1 MSTRPTDTD
10 SRDTF
15 SDRCASSASF
25 ISVHSELHEVNEVTV
40 PLQLADAPLDETV
53 IRLALAG
60 ALGMFLG
67 LEREWSQKS
76 AGIRTFSLIS
86 LLGAVFTLLVLE
98 TDLGE
103 PLLILGGL
111 LVVVQGVM
119 LGIQGL
125 LSDEG
130 TGLSLTTSVSMLVAY
145 GIGALVVAGFITE
158 GVTVAVLSSLLL
170 VLKREL
176 HEFAWGLSRE
186 EMRSTTEFAILAFVI
201 YPLLPAEIDLE
212 FGGLVIPLEPQVI
225 WLMVVA
231 VAGIGIVNY
240 AIVSTYGGRGIA
252 VTGFFGGLASSTA
265 VVGTMLDHVRQRP
278 EAASYAVAA
287 ILLANA
293 AMAARN
299 LAIAVGFTVG
309 SGSRILLEA
318 IVPLGAVILVAFA
331 VAAWSADWGESG
343 PIELESPFSMKNALA
358 FGAVFLVVLVFGS
371 LAETW
376 FGTLGFYATAVASGF
391 VSSAGAT
398 TSAVVLYRGGQLGPA
413 EATIAILLAT
423 VSSIVVKALL
433 AATSSNRGFRL
444 QVAAYSGLLLLG
456 GAVATVVV
464 VI

>member
-1 MSTRPTDTD
+1 M
-10 SRDTF
+10 
-15 SDRCASSASF
+15 
-25 ISVHSELHEVNEVTV
+25 NEVA
-40 PLQLADAPLDETV
+40 LQVADAPLEETV
-53 IRLALAG
+53 VRIALAG

-86 LLGAVFTLLVLE
+86 LLAAVFTVLVVETEGVIGESLLVL
-98 TDLGE
+98 
-103 PLLILGGL
+103 GGV
-111 LVVVQGVM
+111 LVIVQGV
-119 LGIQGL
+119 LLAIQGL
-125 LSDEG
+125 MSEDDA
-130 TGLSLTTSVSMLVAY
+130 GLSLTTSVSMLVAY
-145 GIGALVVAGFITE
+145 GVGALVTVGFILE

-176 HEFAWGLSRE
+176 HEFAWGLSHQ

-201 YPLLPAEIDLE
+201 YPILPAETTVE
-212 FGGLVIPLEPQVI
+212 FAGLAIPLEPQVI

-231 VAGIGIVNY
+231 VAGIGIANY

-252 VTGFFGGLASSTA
+252 ITGFFGGLASSTA
-265 VVGTMLDHVRQRP
+265 VVGTMLDHVNQRP
-278 EAASYAVAA
+278 EASSYAVAA

-299 LAIAVGFTVG
+299 LAIAVGFTAG
-309 SGSRILLEA
+309 SGSEILLEA
-318 IVPLGAVILVAFA
+318 IVPLGAVIVLAFA
-331 VAAWSADWGESG
+331 IAALTADWSESG
-343 PIELESPFSMKNALA
+343 PMDLESPFSLQNALG

-398 TSAVVLYRGGQLGPA
+398 TSAVVLYRGGQLGAA

-433 AATSSNRGFRL
+433 AATSTNDGFRNR
-444 QVAAYSGLLLLG
+444 VAIYSTILLIG
-456 GAVATVVV
+456 GALASVLVVV
-464 VI
+464 

>member
-1 MSTRPTDTD
+1 MCGRGEQP
-10 SRDTF
+10 
-15 SDRCASSASF
+15 A
-25 ISVHSELHEVNEVTV
+25 VNEVA
-40 PLQLADAPLDETV
+40 LQIGDAPLDETV
-53 IRLALAG
+53 VRIALAG

-86 LLGAVFTLLVLE
+86 LLAAVFTILVLE
-98 TDLGE
+98 TDVGE
-103 PLLILGGL
+103 GLLVLGGL
-111 LVVVQGVM
+111 LVIVQGV
-119 LGIQGL
+119 LLAVQGL
-125 LSDEG
+125 LGDEDA
-130 TGLSLTTSVSMLVAY
+130 GLSLTTSVSMLVAY
-145 GIGALVVAGFITE
+145 GVGSLVAAGFIIE

-176 HEFAWGLSRE
+176 HEFAWGLTRE

-201 YPLLPAEIDLE
+201 YPLLPAEAALDL
-212 FGGLVIPLEPQVI
+212 GAVTIPLEPQVI

-299 LAIAVGFTVG
+299 LAIAVGFTMG
-309 SGSRILLEA
+309 TESGILFEA
-318 IVPLGAVILVAFA
+318 ILPLGAVIVIAFA
-331 VAAWSADWGESG
+331 IAGLTADWRESG
-343 PIELESPFSMKNALA
+343 SMELESPFSMKNALA

-398 TSAVVLYRGGQLGPA
+398 TSAVVLYRGGQLSAP

-423 VSSIVVKALL
+423 VSSIVVKAML
-433 AATSSNRGFRL
+433 AATSMNKSFRN
-444 QVAAYSGLLLLG
+444 QIAVYSVLLLLG
-456 GAVATVVV
+456 GAAAVLVIVV
-464 VI
+464 

>member
-1 MSTRPTDTD
+1 MN
-10 SRDTF
+10 
-15 SDRCASSASF
+15 
-25 ISVHSELHEVNEVTV
+25 ELA
-40 PLQLADAPLDETV
+40 LQILDAPLDDAV
-53 IRLALAG
+53 VRIALAA

-67 LEREWSQKS
+67 LEREWSHKS

-86 LLGAVFTLLVLE
+86 LLAAVFTVLVLE
-98 TDLGE
+98 TEVGE
-103 PLLILGGL
+103 GLLILGGL
-111 LVVVQGVM
+111 LVIVQGV
-119 LGIQGL
+119 LLAIQGL
-125 LSDEG
+125 LSDEEA
-130 TGLSLTTSVSMLVAY
+130 GLSLTTSVSMLVAY
-145 GIGALVVAGFITE
+145 GVGALVAAGFIIE

-186 EMRSTTEFAILAFVI
+186 EMRSTTEFAILAFVV
-201 YPLLPAEIDLE
+201 YPLLPAEAALDL
-212 FGGLVIPLEPQVI
+212 GALTIPLEPQVI

-309 SGSRILLEA
+309 GGTALLVES
-318 IVPLGAVILVAFA
+318 IVPLGAVIVIAFA
-331 VAAWSADWGESG
+331 IAVATADWRESG
-343 PIELESPFSMKNALA
+343 PMELESPFSMKNALA

-398 TSAVVLYRGGQLGPA
+398 TSAVVLYRGGQLGPT

-423 VSSIVVKALL
+423 VSSIVVKAML
-433 AATSSNRGFRL
+433 AATSTNRRFRN
-444 QVAAYSGLLLLG
+444 QVAVYSAALLLG
-456 GAVATVVV
+456 GAVASALL

>member
-1 MSTRPTDTD
+1 MLPD
-10 SRDTF
+10 
-15 SDRCASSASF
+15 A
-25 ISVHSELHEVNEVTV
+25 
-40 PLQLADAPLDETV
+40 PLQIQLQILEAPLDEAV
-53 IRLALAG
+53 VRIALAG

-86 LLGAVFTLLVLE
+86 LLAAVFTILVLE
-98 TDLGE
+98 ADVGE
-103 PLLILGGL
+103 SLLLLGGL
-111 LVVVQGVM
+111 LVIVQGV
-119 LGIQGL
+119 LLAVQGL
-125 LSDEG
+125 MSEDD

-145 GIGALVVAGFITE
+145 GVGSLVAAGFAIE

-201 YPLLPAEIDLE
+201 YPILPAHYDLE
-212 FGGLVIPLEPQVI
+212 LGTVTIPLEPQVI

-293 AMAARN
+293 AMAVRN
-299 LAIAVGFTVG
+299 LAIAVAFTAG
-309 SGSRILLEA
+309 SAVPPLFQA
-318 IVPLGAVILVAFA
+318 VVPLGAVIVLAFLIA
-331 VAAWSADWGESG
+331 FLIADWSEST
-343 PIELESPFSMKNALA
+343 EMNLENPFSLKNALA
-358 FGAVFLVVLVFGS
+358 FGAVFFAVLVFGS

-376 FGTLGFYATAVASGF
+376 FGTLGFYATAVASGL

-398 TSAVVLYRGGQLGPA
+398 TSAVVLYRGGTLTAP

-433 AATSSNRGFRL
+433 AATSSDGEFKRK
-444 QVAAYSGLLLLG
+444 VAISSGALLAG
-456 GAVATVVV
+456 GAVATALIVV
-464 VI
+464 

>member
-1 MSTRPTDTD
+1 M
-10 SRDTF
+10 
-15 SDRCASSASF
+15 
-25 ISVHSELHEVNEVTV
+25 NEAA
-40 PLQLADAPLDETV
+40 LQVADAPLEEPIV
-53 IRLALAG
+53 RLALAG

-86 LLGAVFTLLVLE
+86 LLGAVFTVLVREGDVGESLLF
-98 TDLGE
+98 
-103 PLLILGGL
+103 LGGL
-111 LVVVQGVM
+111 LVIVQGV
-119 LGIQGL
+119 LLAVQGL
-125 LSDEG
+125 TEEDPAD

-145 GIGALVVAGFITE
+145 GIGVLVAAGFILE

-201 YPLLPAEIDLE
+201 YPLLPATYEPE
-212 FGGLVIPLEPQVI
+212 VAGVTIPLEPQVI

-231 VAGIGIVNY
+231 VAGIGIANY

-252 VTGFFGGLASSTA
+252 ITGFFGGLASSTA
-265 VVGTMLDHVRQRP
+265 VVGTMLDHVNQRP

-293 AMAARN
+293 AMATRN
-299 LAIAVGFTVG
+299 LAIAVGFTAG
-309 SGSRILLEA
+309 GETGILVEA
-318 IVPLGAVILVAFA
+318 VVPLGAVILLAFA
-331 VAAWSADWGESG
+331 VAALTADWSESG
-343 PIELESPFSMKNALA
+343 PMELESPFSLKNALA

-433 AATSSNRGFRL
+433 ATTSTNDGFRNR
-444 QVAAYSGLLLLG
+444 VAAYSTILLVGGGLAAAAI
-456 GAVATVVV
+456 AVVSA
-464 VI
+464 

>member
-1 MSTRPTDTD
+1 MVIRRERPT
-10 SRDTF
+10 
-15 SDRCASSASF
+15 
-25 ISVHSELHEVNEVTV
+25 VNEIA
-40 PLQLADAPLDETV
+40 LQIADAPLDETV
-53 IRLALAG
+53 VRIALAG

-86 LLGAVFTLLVLE
+86 LLGAVFTILVFESEVGEALLV
-98 TDLGE
+98 
-103 PLLILGGL
+103 LGGL
-111 LVVVQGVM
+111 LVIVQGV
-119 LGIQGL
+119 LLAVQGL
-125 LSDEG
+125 MSDDDA
-130 TGLSLTTSVSMLVAY
+130 GLSLTTSVSMLMSYGVGVLVA
-145 GIGALVVAGFITE
+145 AGFIIE

-176 HEFAWGLSRE
+176 HEFAWGLSHE
-186 EMRSTTEFAILAFVI
+186 EMRSTIEFAILAFVI
-201 YPLLPAEIDLE
+201 YPVLPAKVTAEV
-212 FGGLVIPLEPQVI
+212 GGISIPLEPQVI

-231 VAGIGIVNY
+231 VAGIGIANY

-265 VVGTMLDHVRQRP
+265 VVGTMLDHVNQRP

-293 AMAARN
+293 AMAVRN

-309 SGSRILLEA
+309 SGTPVLLEA

-331 VAAWSADWGESG
+331 VAAWTADWDESG

-433 AATSSNRGFRL
+433 ASTSSNDGFRN
-444 QVAAYSGLLLLG
+444 QVAIYSGLLLLG
-456 GAVATVVV
+456 GALATVAIVV
-464 VI
+464 

>member
-1 MSTRPTDTD
+1 M
-10 SRDTF
+10 
-15 SDRCASSASF
+15 
-25 ISVHSELHEVNEVTV
+25 NEV
-40 PLQLADAPLDETV
+40 PLQLADPPLEETV
-53 IRLALAG
+53 VRIALAG

-86 LLGAVFTLLVLE
+86 LLAAVFTILSLETAVGEGLLVL
-98 TDLGE
+98 
-103 PLLILGGL
+103 GGF
-111 LVVVQGVM
+111 LVIVQGV
-119 LGIQGL
+119 LLAVQGL
-125 LSDEG
+125 LGDED

-145 GIGALVVAGFITE
+145 GVGALVAAQYIIE

-201 YPLLPAEIDLE
+201 YPLLPSSYELNLGVTTIDLE
-212 FGGLVIPLEPQVI
+212 PTVI

-231 VAGIGIVNY
+231 VAGIGIANY
-240 AIVSTYGGRGIA
+240 AIVSTYGDRGIA

-278 EAASYAVAA
+278 DAASYAVAA

-299 LAIAVGFTVG
+299 LAIAVGFTIGGG
-309 SGSRILLEA
+309 SPVLVEA
-318 IVPLGAVILVAFA
+318 VVPLGAVIVVAFA
-331 VAAWSADWGESG
+331 IAGLTADWGESS
-343 PIELESPFSMKNALA
+343 EMDLESPFSLKNALA

-371 LAETW
+371 VAESS

-398 TSAVVLYRGGQLGPA
+398 TSAVVLYRGGQLAAA

-423 VSSIVVKALL
+423 VSSILVKAML
-433 AATSSNRGFRL
+433 AATSSNDGFRN
-444 QVAAYSGLLLLG
+444 QVAIYSAALLLG
-456 GAVATVVV
+456 GSLASLVFIV
-464 VI
+464 

>member
-1 MSTRPTDTD
+1 
-10 SRDTF
+10 
-15 SDRCASSASF
+15 
-25 ISVHSELHEVNEVTV
+25 VNEVA
-40 PLQLADAPLDETV
+40 LQLADAPLEEPV
-53 IRLALAG
+53 VRIALAG

-67 LEREWSQKS
+67 LEREWSQKP

-86 LLGAVFTLLVLE
+86 LLGAVFAVLAQETAVGEGLLVL
-98 TDLGE
+98 
-103 PLLILGGL
+103 GGV
-111 LVVVQGVM
+111 LVIVQGV
-119 LGIQGL
+119 LLAVQGL
-125 LSDEG
+125 LGKDG

-145 GIGALVVAGFITE
+145 GVGALVAAGFIVE
-158 GVTVAVLSSLLL
+158 GITVAVLSSLLL

-201 YPLLPAEIDLE
+201 YPLLPGEYVVE
-212 FGGLVIPLEPQVI
+212 FFGIVIPLEPQVI

-240 AIVSTYGGRGIA
+240 AIVSSYGGRGIA

-278 EAASYAVAA
+278 EAATYAVAA

-299 LAIAVGFTVG
+299 LAIAVGFTIG
-309 SGSRILLEA
+309 GETAILLEA
-318 IVPLGAVILVAFA
+318 IVPLGAVILIAVA
-331 VAAWSADWGESG
+331 VAAWSADWGEST
-343 PIELESPFSMKNALA
+343 PIDLESPFSLKNALG
-358 FGAVFLVVLVFGS
+358 FGAVFLVVLLFGS

-376 FGTLGFYATAVASGF
+376 FGTLGFYVTAIASGF

-423 VSSIVVKALL
+423 VSSIVVKAML
-433 AATSSNRGFRL
+433 AATSTNHDFRN
-444 QVAAYSGLLLLG
+444 QVATTSALLLLG
-456 GAVATVVV
+456 GAVASVLI